1 MCLKSRL
8 PLCKFLNLQC
18 IYLAIVYKRVTNEG
32 SLPEIAQYGPLL
44 HPFEG
49 VHCFQYFIHCQK
61 LYNVPTLLI
70 LIVYATSKEYQVKG
84 SVKVPK
90 S

>member
-1 MCLKSRL
+1 M
-8 PLCKFLNLQC
+8 
-18 IYLAIVYKRVTNEG
+18 RVNEG

-61 LYNVPTLLI
+61 LYNVPTLLL
-70 LIVYATSKEYQVKG
+70 LIVYATSKEYKVKG
-84 SVKVPK
+84 SRYRNRNP
-90 S
+90 SS